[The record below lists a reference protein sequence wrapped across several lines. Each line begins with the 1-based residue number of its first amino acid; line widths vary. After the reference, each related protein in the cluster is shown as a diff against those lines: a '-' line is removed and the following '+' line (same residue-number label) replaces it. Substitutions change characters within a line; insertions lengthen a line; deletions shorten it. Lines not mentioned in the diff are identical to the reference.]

1 MAGRASQGT
10 YMAPEKQDW
19 AVPGPSLLAWPR
31 IITPPT
37 PTPPHGHASWT
48 QNKMTILFTQ
58 LAYTYRL
65 YIIFSIPLHQRKSPV
80 TNFYRLYSLVSQNN
94 LTFQKKDDG
103 NVITHFMTYLLCLL
117 CLASWCSCFS

>member
-37 PTPPHGHASWT
+37 LHPPSHLPHGHASWT
-48 QNKMTILFTQ
+48 QNKLTILFTQ
-58 LAYTYRL
+58 LAYT
-65 YIIFSIPLHQRKSPV
+65 
-80 TNFYRLYSLVSQNN
+80 
-94 LTFQKKDDG
+94 
-103 NVITHFMTYLLCLL
+103 
-117 CLASWCSCFS
+117 